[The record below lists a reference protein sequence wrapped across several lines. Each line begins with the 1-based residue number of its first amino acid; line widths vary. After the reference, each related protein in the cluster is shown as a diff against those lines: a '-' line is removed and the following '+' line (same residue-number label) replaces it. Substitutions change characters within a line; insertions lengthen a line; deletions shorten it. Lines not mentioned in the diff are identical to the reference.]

1 MTGKREADM
10 GETREHNRRAG
21 VSGKRHMVDMLFPIA
36 LFLVLAASSLFL
48 VILAANVYR
57 KSVAREECNYESR
70 TCLSY
75 VTEKIRQNDENGSVE
90 TSTFDG
96 CPCLVLK
103 QTLGGQ
109 SYVTYLYSYE
119 GQLCELFI
127 QEGISMHAADGQKIL
142 EVRDFNITEQEKGIF
157 KISCSDGSGKESVT
171 YAAVKSK
178 A

>member
-1 MTGKREADM
+1 MTGESEVMEEIQRY
-10 GETREHNRRAG
+10 NRRAG
-21 VSGKRHMVDMLFPIA
+21 SSRKKHMVDMLFPVA

-57 KSVAREECNYESR
+57 KSVSREECNYESR

-75 VTEKIRQNDENGSVE
+75 VTEKIRQRDEKGSVE
-90 TSTFDG
+90 AGTFEG
-96 CPCLVLK
+96 LPCLILR
-103 QTLGGQ
+103 QTFGEQ
-109 SYVTYLYSYE
+109 PYVTYLYSYE

-127 QEGISMHAADGQKIL
+127 QEGASMHAADGQKIL
-142 EVRDFNITEQEKGIF
+142 EVHDFNITEQEKGIF
-157 KISCSDGSGKESVT
+157 KISCSDENGIESVT

>member
-1 MTGKREADM
+1 M
-10 GETREHNRRAG
+10 GETQRNIRRAE
-21 VSGKRHMVDMLFPIA
+21 KMRRRHVIDMLFPIA

-57 KSVAREECNYESR
+57 KNVAWEEMNYESR

-75 VTEKIRQNDENGSVE
+75 VAEKIRQNDENGGVE
-90 TSTFDG
+90 AGTFDG
-96 CPCLVLK
+96 IPCLILR
-103 QTLGGQ
+103 QNFGEE

-119 GQLCELFI
+119 GQLCELFVR
-127 QEGISMHAADGQKIL
+127 EGVSMGAADGQKIL
-142 EVRDFNITEQEKGIF
+142 EVHDFSVAEQEEGVF
-157 KISCSDGSGKESVT
+157 KISCSDGNGKESVT

>member
-1 MTGKREADM
+1 ME
-10 GETREHNRRAG
+10 ERRNNIRA
-21 VSGKRHMVDMLFPIA
+21 VEQSQKKHMVDLLFPIA

-57 KSVAREECNYESR
+57 NSVAMEENNYESR

-75 VTEKIRQNDENGSVE
+75 VTEKIRQSDVNGGVE
-90 TSTFDG
+90 TGTFDG
-96 CPCLVLK
+96 IPCLILR
-103 QTLGGQ
+103 QTFGEQ

-127 QEGISMHAADGQKIL
+127 QEGVSMQAGDGQKIL
-142 EVRDFNITEQEKGIF
+142 EVHDFCVTETEKGIF
-157 KISCSDGSGKESVT
+157 KISCSDEDGKESVT
-171 YAAVKSK
+171 YAAVKSR

>member
-1 MTGKREADM
+1 M
-10 GETREHNRRAG
+10 GETQRNIHRAEKMRR
-21 VSGKRHMVDMLFPIA
+21 RHVIDMLFPIA

-57 KSVAREECNYESR
+57 KNVAWEEMNYESR

-75 VTEKIRQNDENGSVE
+75 VTEKIRQSDENGGVE
-90 TSTFDG
+90 MGTFDG
-96 CPCLVLK
+96 APCLMLR
-103 QTLGGQ
+103 QSFDGE

-119 GQLCELFI
+119 GQLRELFVREGVSMKASDGQQI
-127 QEGISMHAADGQKIL
+127 LVVNDFRIEEQEEGIF
-142 EVRDFNITEQEKGIF
+142 R
-157 KISCSDGSGKESVT
+157 ISCTDDNGKESFT